1 MATATELTAWLS
13 EAQLALH
20 RLMTG
25 SRVEEIE
32 SPAGRVRYT
41 NATTG
46 DLRTYISGLNQ
57 QIEATDRGNRKPIH
71 FNFPA

>member
-1 MATATELTAWLS
+1 MATAAELTTWLT
-13 EAQLALH
+13 EAEAALH

-41 NATTG
+41 TSNIG
-46 DLRTYISGLNQ
+46 DLERYIARLKQ
-57 QIEATDRGNRKPIH
+57 QIEAAARGNRQPI
-71 FNFPA
+71 FFEFGR